1 MHNAFKNERISFD
14 GGTILMNFLIKD
26 DDLLKKY
33 SDIWNK
39 VSSNTKKKNL
49 ITNPSTLKNVGKML
63 AENRWK
69 LLFASVFKIM

>member
-63 AENRWK
+63 AENR
-69 LLFASVFKIM
+69 

>member
-39 VSSNTKKKNL
+39 VSSNTKKKL
-49 ITNPSTLKNVGKML
+49 DYEPFYIKNVGKML
-63 AENRWK
+63 AETR
-69 LLFASVFKIM
+69 

>member
-39 VSSNTKKKNL
+39 VSSNTKKK
-49 ITNPSTLKNVGKML
+49 T
-63 AENRWK
+63 
-69 LLFASVFKIM
+69 

>member
-14 GGTILMNFLIKD
+14 GGTILMNFSIKD

-39 VSSNTKKKNL
+39 VSSNTKKK
-49 ITNPSTLKNVGKML
+49 T
-63 AENRWK
+63 
-69 LLFASVFKIM
+69 